1 MSHRGYG
8 WTRELEIRPSSF
20 GEAIA
25 SGPSSGIGEVSRAV
39 NEGDGIRAMDLM
51 KSGSY
56 GDIQW
61 KELPRPEAMP
71 AVLKDRIIEGFS
83 PYLRETDPAKA
94 FDLFN
99 RFRILCALRE
109 GPHGVHYMNLL
120 VEQTSKMKALS
131 NETAAGTPAGRS

>member
-1 MSHRGYG
+1 M
-8 WTRELEIRPSSF
+8 EP
-20 GEAIA
+20 
-25 SGPSSGIGEVSRAV
+25 
-39 NEGDGIRAMDLM
+39 M

-61 KELPRPEAMP
+61 KELPRAGALP
-71 AVLKDRIIEGFS
+71 AVFKDWIIEGFS
-83 PYLRETDPAKA
+83 AYLKETDPAKA

-120 VEQTSKMKALS
+120 IEQILKDEGLI
-131 NETAAGTPAGRS
+131 